1 MQPRPKGAVPECGQ
15 LGSGGMWAFAC
26 AVGSDADAAKWLK
39 PRYYSGHF
47 LRSRRLARSM
57 HKDLRTPVITGTLA
71 HNVAEVMKSPRLE
84 SLLQTLDSK
93 RLGADSFP
101 VGSSERADGTMR
113 RITISSSSG
122 CGIEMKRRLA

>member
-1 MQPRPKGAVPECGQ
+1 VLENTGLGKWSKYAAAPKGAVPECGQ

-57 HKDLRTPVITGTLA
+57 HKDLRTPVITGNLA

-84 SLLQTLDSK
+84 SLLANVGLQTT
-93 RLGADSFP
+93 RG
-101 VGSSERADGTMR
+101 
-113 RITISSSSG
+113 
-122 CGIEMKRRLA
+122 